1 VPFIVGLGAAC
12 ELAAADL
19 NDEAD
24 RQSALRDELWDALR
38 EAIPAIKL
46 NGHPTQRVPN
56 TLNVSFPG
64 TRGCDLLARAP
75 EIAASTGSACHEG
88 AELPSPVL
96 LAMGIDAATA
106 LGAIRLSLGR
116 ATTRVEIHQ
125 AARALARA
133 YREIGGVA

>member
-1 VPFIVGLGAAC
+1 MPFIVGLGAAC

-24 RQSALRDELWDALR
+24 RQRALRDELWNALR

-46 NGHPTQRVPN
+46 N
-56 TLNVSFPG
+56 VSFPG
-64 TRGCDLLARAP
+64 ARGCDVLARAP

-88 AELPSPVL
+88 AEVPSSVL

-106 LGAIRLSLGR
+106 LGAVRLSLGR
-116 ATTRVEIHQ
+116 GTTRQQVRL

-133 YREIGGVA
+133 YRELGGVA